1 MLVRFAFLTAVFFWL
16 ASVQICAA
24 QSQPE
29 EDVDR
34 IAIGNLEVLSIIDA
48 TGEGGPGL
56 IPKLDEYPE
65 FKDLY
70 AHGPL
75 PSVFKCFYVDS
86 KGHKILVDSGW
97 GKGQT
102 LEGKTAAILKREG
115 IEPESIT
122 DVLLT
127 HLDWDHIGG
136 LLDGDKAVYPN
147 ATLWISRPEYEAWI
161 EKDLPGRP
169 EHAKVLAKK
178 VANIY
183 KDRIRQFDF
192 ENEILPGIK
201 AIDASG
207 HTPGHTAYEI
217 TSGNDK
223 LYIGGDLL
231 HLAPVQLQLP
241 QLSSVYDVDPDKAA
255 QSREKLLQ
263 RIASEKA
270 MFAGMHIPMASMVR
284 ERSDHGFAMR
294 EPR

>member
-1 MLVRFAFLTAVFFWL
+1 MRARFVFLAALFFWL
-16 ASVQICAA
+16 SSAQIGQILA
-24 QSQPE
+24 QPADE
-29 EDVDR
+29 AER
-34 IAIGNLEVLSIIDA
+34 ITIGDLEVLSIIDA

-56 IPKLDEYPE
+56 IPKLAEYPE

-70 AHGPL
+70 ANGPL
-75 PSVFKCFYVDS
+75 PSVFKTYYLEAN
-86 KGHKILVDSGW
+86 GHRILLDSGW
-97 GKGQT
+97 GKGQKV
-102 LEGKTAAILKREG
+102 EGKTAAILKREG
-115 IEPESIT
+115 VEPENVT

-136 LLDGDKAVYPN
+136 LVDGDKAVYPN
-147 ATLWISRPEYEAWI
+147 ATLWISRPEYEAWL

-169 EHAKVLAKK
+169 DHAKALAKK

-192 ENEILPGIK
+192 ESEILPGIK
-201 AIDASG
+201 TIDASG

-217 TSGNDK
+217 SSGNDK

-231 HLAPVQLQLP
+231 HLAQVQLQLP
-241 QLSSVYDVDPDKAA
+241 QLSSVYDLDPEKAA
-255 QSREKLLQ
+255 KSREKLLQ
-263 RIASEKA
+263 RLASEKA
-270 MFAGMHIPMASMVR
+270 MFAAMHIPMASPVR